1 MYNKIIAAIFCGL
14 IVLSIITGIVTPDLD
29 YSENEK
35 RLLAQFPE
43 ISYEN
48 FISGELGDDTES
60 YLADQF
66 PGRNCWIAIKTV
78 AERISGKKEDSGVIF
93 GKDGYLINEFNEYD
107 SRQYKTNLKAVKT
120 LADTLREQ
128 QGIDTKLMLIPTAAE
143 IMTNKIPKGLPEKSQ
158 KKMIEYAGN
167 RGIDAVDLTDILKKH
182 SDEYIYYKTD
192 HHYTSLGAYYCY
204 RGWKSSKGEK
214 AKPLSCWKK
223 TVLSDSFRGT
233 TYSKVNYPL
242 APYDAITGYYINKK
256 HKVIYNDGNYTADT
270 IYEEKYLNSQDK
282 YGVFFNSNQAT
293 TVINGNGEGNLLIIK
308 DSYANTFAQFV
319 IDEYSTTHMLDMRFY
334 RGSVEDYI
342 IKNKI
347 DEVLFLYS
355 VPSFA
360 EDEYIQYCVD

>member
-1 MYNKIIAAIFCGL
+1 MYNKITAVIFCGL
-14 IVLSIITGIVTPDLD
+14 LVLSIITGIITPDLD

-43 ISYEN
+43 ISFESL
-48 FISGELGDDTES
+48 FSGELGDNTEN
-60 YLADQF
+60 YLTDQI
-66 PGRNCWIAIKTV
+66 PGRNGWIAVKTM
-78 AERISGKKEDSGVIF
+78 AERAAGKKEDNGVIF
-93 GKDGYLINEFNEYD
+93 GKDGYLIDKFDSCNEK
-107 SRQYKTNLKAVKT
+107 QYQTNLEAVKR
-120 LADTLREQ
+120 LADTLKEDC
-128 QGIDTKLMLIPTAAE
+128 IDTRLMLIPTAAE
-143 IMTNKIPKGLPEKSQ
+143 IMVNKLPAGVPEKSQ
-158 KKMIEYAGN
+158 KDMIAYAGSI
-167 RGIDAVDLTDILKKH
+167 GIDTVDLTGILKNH
-182 SDEYIYYKTD
+182 NNEYIYYKTD

-204 RGWKSSKGEK
+204 SGWKSSKGEK
-214 AKPLSCWKK
+214 AKHVSCWKK
-223 TVLSDSFRGT
+223 TILSDSFRGT

-242 APYDAITGYYINKK
+242 APYDIITGYYINKK
-256 HKVIYNDGNYTADT
+256 HKVVYNDGNYTADT

-342 IKNKI
+342 KKNKI
-347 DEVLFLYS
+347 DEILFLYS
-355 VPSFA
+355 VSSFA